1 MIEAIHFIRKA
12 IITRL
17 TNAITINAANV
28 PVYNRVPND
37 ASEPYIRVYSVDS
50 TEVDQNSDTF
60 MLECATRIEV
70 VTSFIGD
77 DGGELQANQIASD
90 ILTLIRTRSGNYF
103 DLSSDGFNVYTCT
116 NEGTSYLY
124 EDGVE
129 KTYFRANL
137 SISNRV
143 EQPTI

>member
-12 IITRL
+12 IIDRL
-17 TNAITINAANV
+17 TDTITSNGVTV

-50 TEVDQNSDTF
+50 TEVDQNSDKF
-60 MLECATRIEV
+60 MLECTTRIEV

-90 ILTLIRTRSGNYF
+90 ILTLIRTRSGSYF

-129 KTYFRANL
+129 KTYFRAIM

-143 EQPTI
+143 EQI

>member
-17 TNAITINAANV
+17 TDAITSNGVTV
-28 PVYNRVPND
+28 PIYNRVPND

-90 ILTLIRTRSGNYF
+90 ILAIIRTRSGNYF
-103 DLSSDGFNVYTCT
+103 DLSADGFNVYTCI

-129 KTYFRANL
+129 KTYFRAIL
-137 SISNRV
+137 TISNRI
-143 EQPTI
+143 EQI

>member
-17 TNAITINAANV
+17 TDAITSNGVTV
-28 PVYNRVPND
+28 PIYNRVPND

-90 ILTLIRTRSGNYF
+90 ILALIRTRSGNYF
-103 DLSSDGFNVYTCT
+103 DLSADGFNVYTCT

-129 KTYFRANL
+129 KTYFRAIL
-137 SISNRV
+137 TISNRI
-143 EQPTI
+143 EQI

>member
-1 MIEAIHFIRKA
+1 MTEAIHFIRKA
-12 IITRL
+12 IIDRL
-17 TNAITINAANV
+17 TDAITV
-28 PVYNRVPND
+28 DGSYVQVYNKVPND

-50 TEVDQNSDTF
+50 NEVDQNADTF
-60 MLECATRIEV
+60 MLECTTRIEV

-77 DGGELQANQIASD
+77 DGGELQANQIASE

-129 KTYFRANL
+129 KTYFRAIM

-143 EQPTI
+143 EQI

>member
-17 TNAITINAANV
+17 TDAISVNGVTV
-28 PVYNRVPND
+28 PIYNRVPND

-60 MLECATRIEV
+60 MLECSTRIEV
-70 VTSFIGD
+70 VTSFVGD

-90 ILTLIRTRSGNYF
+90 ILTLIRTRSGSYF
-103 DLSSDGFNVYTCT
+103 DLSADGFNVYTCT
-116 NEGTSYLY
+116 NQGTSYLY
-124 EDGVE
+124 EDGGE
-129 KTYFRANL
+129 KTYFRAILN
-137 SISNRV
+137 ITNRV
-143 EQPTI
+143 EQPN

>member
-1 MIEAIHFIRKA
+1 MTEAIHFIRRA

-17 TNAITINAANV
+17 TDAISVNGSYV

-50 TEVDQNSDTF
+50 NEVDQNADSF
-60 MLECATRIEV
+60 MLECTTRIEV

-77 DGGELQANQIASD
+77 DGGELQANQIASE

-129 KTYFRANL
+129 KTYFRAIL
-137 SISNRV
+137 TISNRI
-143 EQPTI
+143 EQTS

>member
-12 IITRL
+12 IIARL
-17 TNAITINAANV
+17 TNAITSNAAYV

-129 KTYFRANL
+129 KT
-137 SISNRV
+137 I
-143 EQPTI
+143 

>member
-1 MIEAIHFIRKA
+1 MTEAIHFIRRA

-17 TNAITINAANV
+17 TDAITINGSYV

-50 TEVDQNSDTF
+50 NEVDQNADTF
-60 MLECATRIEV
+60 MLECSTRIEV

-77 DGGELQANQIASD
+77 DGGELQANQIASE

-129 KTYFRANL
+129 KTYFRAIL
-137 SISNRV
+137 TISNRV
-143 EQPTI
+143 EQTA

>member
-1 MIEAIHFIRKA
+1 MTEAIHFIRRA

-17 TNAITINAANV
+17 TDAISVNGSYV
-28 PVYNRVPND
+28 PIYNRVPND

-50 TEVDQNSDTF
+50 NEVDQNADSF
-60 MLECATRIEV
+60 MLECTTRIEV

-77 DGGELQANQIASD
+77 DGGELQANQIASE

-129 KTYFRANL
+129 KTYFRAIL
-137 SISNRV
+137 TISNRI
-143 EQPTI
+143 EQTS

>member
-12 IITRL
+12 IIDRL
-17 TNAITINAANV
+17 TDAITSNGVTV
-28 PVYNRVPND
+28 PIYNRVPND

-50 TEVDQNSDTF
+50 TEVDQNSDKF
-60 MLECATRIEV
+60 MLECTTRIEV

-90 ILTLIRTRSGNYF
+90 ILTLIRTRSGSYF
-103 DLSSDGFNVYTCT
+103 DLSADGFNVYTCT

-129 KTYFRANL
+129 KTYFRAIL
-137 SISNRV
+137 TISNRI
-143 EQPTI
+143 EQI

>member
-17 TNAITINAANV
+17 TNAITSNGVTV
-28 PVYNRVPND
+28 PIYNRVPND

-50 TEVDQNSDTF
+50 TEVDQNSDAF
-60 MLECATRIEV
+60 MLECTTRIEV
-70 VTSFIGD
+70 VTSFVGD

-90 ILTLIRTRSGNYF
+90 ILTLIRTRSGSYF
-103 DLSSDGFNVYTCT
+103 DLSADGFNVYTCT
-116 NEGTSYLY
+116 NQGTSYLY

-129 KTYFRANL
+129 KTYFRAIL
-137 SISNRV
+137 TISNRI
-143 EQPTI
+143 EQI

>member
-1 MIEAIHFIRKA
+1 MEAIHFIRRA
-12 IITRL
+12 IINRL
-17 TNAITINAANV
+17 TDAITVNGSYV

-50 TEVDQNSDTF
+50 NEVDQNADSF
-60 MLECATRIEV
+60 MLDCSTRIEV

-77 DGGELQANQIASD
+77 DGGELQANQISSE
-90 ILTLIRTRSGNYF
+90 ILDLIRTRSDNYF
-103 DLSSDGFNVYTCT
+103 DLSADGFNVYTCT

-124 EDGVE
+124 EDGVD
-129 KTYFRANL
+129 KTYFRAVL

-143 EQPTI
+143 EQL

>member
-1 MIEAIHFIRKA
+1 MEAIHFIRRA
-12 IITRL
+12 IINRL
-17 TNAITINAANV
+17 TDAITVNGSYV

-50 TEVDQNSDTF
+50 NEVDQNADSF
-60 MLECATRIEV
+60 MLDCATRIEV

-77 DGGELQANQIASD
+77 DGGELQANQIASE
-90 ILTLIRTRSGNYF
+90 ILDLIRTRSDNYF
-103 DLSSDGFNVYTCT
+103 DLSADGFNVYTCT

-129 KTYFRANL
+129 KTYFRAIL
-137 SISNRV
+137 AISNRV
-143 EQPTI
+143 EQTT

>member
-17 TNAITINAANV
+17 TDAITSNGVTV
-28 PVYNRVPND
+28 PIYNRVPND

-90 ILTLIRTRSGNYF
+90 ILALIRTRSGNYF
-103 DLSSDGFNVYTCT
+103 DLSADGFNVYTCI

-129 KTYFRANL
+129 KTYFRAVL

-143 EQPTI
+143 EQPN

>member
-17 TNAITINAANV
+17 TDAITSNGVTV
-28 PVYNRVPND
+28 PIYNRVPNE

-50 TEVDQNSDTF
+50 TEVDQNSDKF
-60 MLECATRIEV
+60 MLECTTRIEV

-90 ILTLIRTRSGNYF
+90 ILTLIRTRSGSYF
-103 DLSSDGFNVYTCT
+103 DLSADGFNVYTCT

-129 KTYFRANL
+129 KTYFRAIL
-137 SISNRV
+137 TISNRI
-143 EQPTI
+143 EQI

>member
-17 TNAITINAANV
+17 TDAISVNGSYV
-28 PVYNRVPND
+28 PIYNRVPND

-50 TEVDQNSDTF
+50 NEVDQNADSF
-60 MLECATRIEV
+60 MLECTTRIEV

-77 DGGELQANQIASD
+77 DGGELQANQIASE

-129 KTYFRANL
+129 KTYFRAIL
-137 SISNRV
+137 TISNRI
-143 EQPTI
+143 EQTS

>member
-1 MIEAIHFIRKA
+1 MNEAIHFIRRA
-12 IITRL
+12 IISRL
-17 TNAITINAANV
+17 TDAITVNGSYV

-37 ASEPYIRVYSVDS
+37 ASEPYIRVYSVTS
-50 TEVDQNSDTF
+50 TEVDQNADSF
-60 MLECATRIEV
+60 MLDCSTRIEV

-77 DGGELQANQIASD
+77 DGGELQANQICSE
-90 ILTLIRTRSGNYF
+90 ILDLIRTRSDSYF

-124 EDGVE
+124 EDGVD
-129 KTYFRANL
+129 KTYFRAVL

-143 EQPTI
+143 EQL

>member
-17 TNAITINAANV
+17 TDAISVNGSYV

-50 TEVDQNSDTF
+50 NEVDQNSDKF
-60 MLECATRIEV
+60 MLECTTRIEV

-77 DGGELQANQIASD
+77 DGGELQANQIASE

-129 KTYFRANL
+129 KTYFRAIL
-137 SISNRV
+137 TISNRI
-143 EQPTI
+143 EQI

>member
-1 MIEAIHFIRKA
+1 MEAIHFIRKA
-12 IITRL
+12 IIDRL
-17 TNAITINAANV
+17 TDAITSNGVTV
-28 PVYNRVPND
+28 PIYNRVPND

-50 TEVDQNSDTF
+50 TEVDQNSDKF
-60 MLECATRIEV
+60 MLECTTRIEV

-129 KTYFRANL
+129 KTYFRAIL

-143 EQPTI
+143 EQI

>member
-1 MIEAIHFIRKA
+1 MEAIHFIRRA
-12 IITRL
+12 IINRL
-17 TNAITINAANV
+17 TDAITVNGSYV

-50 TEVDQNSDTF
+50 NEVDQNADTF
-60 MLECATRIEV
+60 MLDCATRIEV

-77 DGGELQANQIASD
+77 DGGELQANQIASE
-90 ILTLIRTRSGNYF
+90 ILDLIRTRSDNYF
-103 DLSSDGFNVYTCT
+103 DLSADGFNVYTCT

-124 EDGVE
+124 EDGVD
-129 KTYFRANL
+129 KTYFRAVL

-143 EQPTI
+143 EQL

>member
-17 TNAITINAANV
+17 TDAISVNGSYV

-50 TEVDQNSDTF
+50 NEVDQNADSF
-60 MLECATRIEV
+60 MLECTTRIEV

-77 DGGELQANQIASD
+77 DGGELQANQIASE

-129 KTYFRANL
+129 KTYFRAIL
-137 SISNRV
+137 TISNRI
-143 EQPTI
+143 EQTS

>member
-1 MIEAIHFIRKA
+1 M
-12 IITRL
+12 
-17 TNAITINAANV
+17 
-28 PVYNRVPND
+28 PND

-90 ILTLIRTRSGNYF
+90 ILALIRTRSGNYF
-103 DLSSDGFNVYTCT
+103 DLSADGFNVYTCI

-129 KTYFRANL
+129 KTYFRAVL

-143 EQPTI
+143 EQPN

>member
-1 MIEAIHFIRKA
+1 MTEAIHFIRRA

-17 TNAITINAANV
+17 TDAITVNGSYV

-50 TEVDQNSDTF
+50 NEVDQNADTF
-60 MLECATRIEV
+60 MLECSTRIEV

-77 DGGELQANQIASD
+77 DGGELQANQIASE

-129 KTYFRANL
+129 KTYFRAIL
-137 SISNRV
+137 TISNRV
-143 EQPTI
+143 EQTA

>member
-17 TNAITINAANV
+17 TNAITSNAANV